1 MEYIPAKWIHNY
13 TLDLLCSKIKILFVS
28 IWTAFSSY
36 QSISNNPLFYYYI
49 FFLKPFSLILKYYNY
64 YCTGYNIF
72 RFNDLNNFFIIL
84 MRINKIY
91 LSCARHKCIIR
102 IHFVDNTFFFT
113 LSKILETIQSYLLIS
128 LLY

>member
-28 IWTAFSSY
+28 IEQHFLLINQFQTTLYF
-36 QSISNNPLFYYYI
+36 II
-49 FFLKPFSLILKYYNY
+49 VFLKPFSLILKYYNY

-84 MRINKIY
+84 MRINKIC